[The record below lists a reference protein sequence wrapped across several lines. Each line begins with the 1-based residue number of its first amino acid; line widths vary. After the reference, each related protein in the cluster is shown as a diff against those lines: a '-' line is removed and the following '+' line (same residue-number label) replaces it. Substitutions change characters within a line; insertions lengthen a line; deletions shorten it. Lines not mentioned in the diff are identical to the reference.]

1 MPTHPLHSVT
11 VIFSPY
17 HVGIRDHAV
26 GAGPGRIREKGLLS
40 KLREL
45 GVAVHE
51 VEIEP
56 VDDFDGD
63 TFRAVYTVRFAGAV
77 YVFTP
82 SRRSRTAALRRRAM
96 RSR

>member
-1 MPTHPLHSVT
+1 MPTPPLQSVT

-17 HVGIRDHAV
+17 HVGIRHHAA
-26 GAGPGRIREKGLLS
+26 GAGPARIREKGLVLS
-40 KLREL
+40 LLHL

-63 TFRAVYTVRFAGAV
+63 IG
-77 YVFTP
+77 
-82 SRRSRTAALRRRAM
+82 RSFEVIRRTAKPCDRYA
-96 RSR
+96 